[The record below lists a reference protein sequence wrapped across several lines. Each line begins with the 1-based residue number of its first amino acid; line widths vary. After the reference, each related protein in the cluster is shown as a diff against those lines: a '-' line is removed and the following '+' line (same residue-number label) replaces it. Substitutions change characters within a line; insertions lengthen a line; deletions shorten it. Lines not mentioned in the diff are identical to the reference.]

1 MTRIGQGSALGVVAA
16 LVLATLTASAE
27 GDGRATAVSDAA
39 PDSIAPAR
47 TTAMD
52 AGPTTTDAAVTTT
65 DGASVVPL
73 PEKPMVRARR
83 RPKAHYGAAGCGL
96 GSIIFGTKPG
106 LLQVTAAST
115 NTSGGQT
122 FAITSGTQNCDSID
136 DHETLD
142 AFVAQ
147 NREAFAK
154 DVARGSGE
162 TIATLTA
169 IAGCADP
176 VAVGQKLKPA
186 FARIFPNP
194 NARPET
200 IAQRVRVLLKGDV
213 ALACEN
219 LPE

>member
-27 GDGRATAVSDAA
+27 GDGRATSGTSDAGTSA
-39 PDSIAPAR
+39 ALPAI
-47 TTAMD
+47 D
-52 AGPTTTDAAVTTT
+52 GGTTDATPADAATTT

-176 VAVGQKLKPA
+176 SAVGRKLKPS
-186 FARIFPNP
+186 FAQIFPTP
-194 NARPET
+194 NARPEAIARRLRT
-200 IAQRVRVLLKGDV
+200 ILKADV

>member
-27 GDGRATAVSDAA
+27 GDGRTTSGNSDAA
-39 PDSIAPAR
+39 TSTAPPAIDGG
-47 TTAMD
+47 A
-52 AGPTTTDAAVTTT
+52 TDASPADAATTT

-136 DHETLD
+136 DHESLD

-176 VAVGQKLKPA
+176 SAVGRKLKPS
-186 FARIFPNP
+186 FAQIFPTP
-194 NARPET
+194 NARPEA
-200 IAQRVRVLLKGDV
+200 IARRLRAILKADV

>member
-27 GDGRATAVSDAA
+27 GDGRTNGTSDAA
-39 PDSIAPAR
+39 TSA
-47 TTAMD
+47 TLTAID
-52 AGPTTTDAAVTTT
+52 GGTTDASPADAATTT

-176 VAVGQKLKPA
+176 AAVGQKLKPS
-186 FARIFPNP
+186 FAQIFPTP
-194 NARPET
+194 NARPEA
-200 IAQRVRVLLKGDV
+200 IARRLRAILKADV

>member
-27 GDGRATAVSDAA
+27 GDGRTPNGTSDAA
-39 PDSIAPAR
+39 TSA
-47 TTAMD
+47 TLTAID
-52 AGPTTTDAAVTTT
+52 GGTTDARPADAATTT

-176 VAVGQKLKPA
+176 SAVGRKLKPS
-186 FARIFPNP
+186 FAQIFPTP
-194 NARPET
+194 NARPEAIARRLRT
-200 IAQRVRVLLKGDV
+200 ILKADV